1 MTQGAA
7 AIRSSLRVFG
17 IGAAVSANWVLTMP
31 SDLSEVDLQSNKL
44 PNPYGWQFRLFLI
57 LLCPICLVFAKFTA
71 AKSCPAEWR
80 ILPMNRTEWGP
91 NGPQGDDYN
100 FLEHWGICVA
110 ANLNQTV
117 MQAGCP
123 GGPSP
128 SATEM
133 QWLLSS
139 TGGGQF
145 RASSVYSK
153 YLNGPTT
160 GTVNLSPIATTATT
174 WQVG

>member
-1 MTQGAA
+1 
-7 AIRSSLRVFG
+7 
-17 IGAAVSANWVLTMP
+17 
-31 SDLSEVDLQSNKL
+31 
-44 PNPYGWQFRLFLI
+44 
-57 LLCPICLVFAKFTA
+57 
-71 AKSCPAEWR
+71 
-80 ILPMNRTEWGP
+80 MNRTEWGP

-139 TGGGQF
+139 AGGGQF
-145 RASSVYSK
+145 RASSVYSNF
-153 YLNGPTT
+153 LNGPTT
-160 GTVNLSPIATTATT
+160 GTVNLSPIATAATT